1 MEPLLVR
8 EGVSKRVKTPPHYYI
23 VPFALSNEFAERGSA
38 RASVLVN
45 AYTGTFEEVT
55 TFGRPIRYLTREGAL
70 GVVASALQ
78 RSVKDLGDVDASLVF
93 EAGEITHVRS
103 YPFWRVELDKRTL
116 YVDQLGRVY
125 GKFMP
130 AIPGD

>member
-1 MEPLLVR
+1 
-8 EGVSKRVKTPPHYYI
+8 
-23 VPFALSNEFAERGSA
+23 
-38 RASVLVN
+38 VN

-103 YPFWRVELDKRTL
+103 YPFWRVELDQRTL